1 MIIGKNSVQSESDM
15 YGKVLYRALYSGC
28 PIGQS
33 TNEKG
38 VSVLSCSNILPPGYE
53 PWES

>member
-1 MIIGKNSVQSESDM
+1 MQSESDM

-38 VSVLSCSNILPPGYE
+38 AVSQCCHVATLCVFGE
-53 PWES
+53 DG